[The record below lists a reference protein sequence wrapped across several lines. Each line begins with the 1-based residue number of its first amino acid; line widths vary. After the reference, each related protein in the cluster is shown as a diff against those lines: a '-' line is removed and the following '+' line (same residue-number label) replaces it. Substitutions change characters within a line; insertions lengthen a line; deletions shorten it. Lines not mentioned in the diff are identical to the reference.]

1 MRVRTWFALMGAV
14 AFLGLCAGF
23 ASTAGT
29 GRVAAAGKIGGDT
42 IASEVDSEI
51 ARYFMEDYL
60 PGKRTNPRFDAGI
73 DSILQE
79 AARRPFTN
87 ASLKAIAERTSADFA
102 AMLFA
107 HLQTQWNL
115 EVKKAFLRE
124 YEHVKQGWVDLQI
137 ASGQYKIVLV
147 PGLFYRSKPETKG
160 DLREV
165 KATLEAKGFE
175 VVTIPILDAG
185 TVEQNAGI
193 IADFIK
199 NEPSA
204 GKKIILVSTSKG
216 GPETAFALGH
226 LIGGA
231 DTEKIDM
238 WFSVGGALRG
248 SFLADRWMRWPSR
261 WLVAV
266 VGLFQ
271 GFSTGM
277 VASLSVEESTLRMKR
292 IRIPAHIRVVHF
304 VGVPLSGT
312 VTDEVR
318 GGYEALHPYGPNDGI
333 TLLQDEII
341 EGSTVITGLG
351 LDHWYRD
358 PDLRRKILALVAA
371 VTR

>member
-1 MRVRTWFALMGAV
+1 MIRTWFALMEAV
-14 AFLGLCAGF
+14 AFLGLWAGF
-23 ASTAGT
+23 ASASG
-29 GRVAAAGKIGGDT
+29 GRVVAAGEIGGDT

-51 ARYFMEDYL
+51 ARYFMEDFL
-60 PGKRTNPRFDAGI
+60 QGKRSNARFDARI
-73 DSILQE
+73 DSILQG
-79 AARRPFTN
+79 AAGQPLTN
-87 ASLKAIAERTSADFA
+87 AGLKSIADRTSADFG

-107 HLQTQWNL
+107 HLHTQWNL
-115 EVKKAFLRE
+115 DVKKAFLRE
-124 YEHVKQGWVDLQI
+124 YERVKLGQVDLHI
-137 ASGQYKIVLV
+137 ASGRYKVVLV

-165 KATLEAKGFE
+165 KSTLEAEGFE
-175 VVTIPILDAG
+175 VVSIPLLDAG

-193 IADFIK
+193 IARFIK
-199 NEPSA
+199 NEPSP

-216 GPETAFALGH
+216 GPETAYALGH

-231 DTEKIDM
+231 DAGKIDL

-277 VASLSVEESTLRMKR
+277 VASLSVEESTRRMEW
-292 IRIPAHIRVVHF
+292 IRIPAHIKVVHF

-312 VTDEVR
+312 VIDEVR
-318 GGYEALHPYGPNDGI
+318 SGYEALRPYGPNDGI
-333 TLLQDEII
+333 TLLQDEIL
-341 EGSTVITGLG
+341 EGSTVITALG

-358 PDLRRKILALVAA
+358 PDLRRKILALVATA
-371 VTR
+371 TR